1 MTMQT
6 WEQISQWRKQQRD
19 ALIERRMAVAPADRK
34 LWSERITDGITQI
47 LTRKPA
53 TVLGF
58 YWPFRGEYDAR
69 PVAEALHAQGMQLAL
84 PVVLRMKAPLEFRSW
99 QPGAR
104 LASGVWGIPIPAN
117 GEVVWPDV
125 LLVPLV
131 GFDRRGFRLGYG
143 GGFYDRT
150 LAAMPRRPATL
161 GVGFALGLLETI
173 YPQQHDIPMDVVI
186 TEHQGTLER
195 P

>member
-6 WEQISQWRKQQRD
+6 WEQIRQWRKEQRD
-19 ALIERRMAVAPADRK
+19 ALIERRMAVAPHDRK
-34 LWSERITDGITQI
+34 LWSEEITDGITQI
-47 LTRKPA
+47 LAAKPA
-53 TVLGF
+53 TLLGF

-69 PVAEALHAQGMQLAL
+69 PVTEALHAQGIALAL
-84 PVVLRMKAPLEFRSW
+84 PVVLRMKAPLEFRAW

-104 LASGVWGIPIPAN
+104 LESGVWGIPIPAD

-150 LAAMPRRPATL
+150 LADMPQRPTTL
-161 GVGFALGLLETI
+161 GVGFSLGMLETI
-173 YPQQHDIPMDVVI
+173 YPQQHDIPMDVVV
-186 TEHQGTLER
+186 TEYQGSAER